1 MGVFDKIRDVLG
13 GTARLNVNERFEV
26 LRAAVSGTMSKF
38 YMARERATG
47 DIYGLKIADRE
58 KVDLFEN
65 RFKGLKKPSEGEIAA
80 QINHP
85 LVVKTYEHGL
95 TTDGIGYVLMEFV
108 GGSVLQT
115 LVYNKEPKIIGNR
128 LKLVR
133 QMAEAIAAV
142 HKSGFIHRDV
152 CPRNFICTDATASDL
167 KLIDFG
173 LTLPALRP
181 FMQPG
186 NRTGTPLYMAPEVIR
201 RRWTDQRLDIF
212 AFGVTAYHICTFE
225 LPWPVSETSGLA
237 ALDHDTKEPK
247 DIFDLNVD
255 LHRTLGKAIMRCIE
269 PDVNKR
275 TASMEV
281 FLQQIRRVESELETK

>member
-1 MGVFDKIRDVLG
+1 MGVFDKLRGMLQG
-13 GTARLNVNERFEV
+13 GNPRLNVSERFEV

-38 YMARERATG
+38 YQARERETG
-47 DIYGLKIADRE
+47 DMYGLKLADEE
-58 KVDLFEN
+58 KVKLFEN
-65 RFKGLKKPSEGEIAA
+65 RFRGLKKPTEGEIAA

-108 GGSVLQT
+108 DGPGLQM
-115 LVYNKEPKIIGNR
+115 LVHNRGERIIGNR
-128 LKLVR
+128 LTLVR
-133 QMAEAIAAV
+133 EMAESIGAV
-142 HKSGFIHRDV
+142 HRTGFIHRDV
-152 CPRNFICTDATASDL
+152 CPRNFIATDQTVEHI

-173 LTLPALRP
+173 LTLPARKA

-201 RRWTDQRLDIF
+201 RRWTDNRLDIF

-225 LPWPVSETSGLA
+225 LPWPVLETTGLA

-247 DIFDLNVD
+247 DILVANPELNPV
-255 LHRTLGKAIMRCIE
+255 LGKAIMKCIE
-269 PDVNKR
+269 PKADER
-275 TASMEV
+275 TDSMET
-281 FLQQIRRVESELETK
+281 FLQQIRKVERETG